1 MCVPGWA
8 GNGVPPTSYPLCQR
22 SHPARSAGEGCRLDA
37 GPTSVQQVSAD
48 DVFSTATTEVS
59 RPDYDRSRITTG
71 IVHIGVGGFHR
82 AHQALAVDR
91 LLRQGEAYEWG
102 ICGVG
107 LLPGD
112 RRMQQVMAD
121 QDGCYTLVEK
131 SPDGSWSARVV
142 GSIVDYLFA
151 PDDPEVVIE
160 RLADP
165 ATRILSLTVTEGGY
179 NISPVT
185 GAFDLA
191 NPAVAADLTA
201 EAPPTTTFGLVVE
214 GLRRRR
220 DRGTGPFTV
229 MSCDNI
235 PGNGVVARR
244 AFTSYARALDPDLA
258 DWIEDQV
265 AFPNGM
271 VDRITPVTTSE
282 DIAAIT
288 ERFGVRDAWPVVAEP
303 FFQWVLEDTFVAGRP
318 AWQDAGVQLV
328 PDVEPYELMKLR
340 LLNSGHQGVAYFG
353 HLMGYRY
360 VHDAAQDP
368 TFAGYLLRYMRREGI
383 PTLPPVPGID
393 LVDYTDSLI
402 ERFGN
407 AAVRDTVARLAA
419 ESSDRIPKWLVPV
432 IKANLASGG
441 EIDVS
446 AAIVASWARY
456 AEGVDEHGEPIEVVD
471 RIAEERMA
479 AAARRSE
486 DPLSF
491 VRNPD
496 LFGDLADQPRF
507 AESYLRALESLHTKG
522 AAATI
527 ADLAAH

>member
-1 MCVPGWA
+1 MGHTSHVRRGPDK
-8 GNGVPPTSYPLCQR
+8 PTGAATNVR
-22 SHPARSAGEGCRLDA
+22 GM
-37 GPTSVQQVSAD
+37 SAD
-48 DVFSTATTEVS
+48 DAFSTATAEVA
-59 RPDYDRSRITTG
+59 RPDYDRDQVTIG

-91 LLRQGEAYEWG
+91 LLRQGEASTWG

-112 RRMQQVMAD
+112 RRMQQVLDA
-121 QDGCYTLVEK
+121 QDGRYTLVEK
-131 SPDGSWSARVV
+131 SPDGTWSARII
-142 GSIVDYLFA
+142 GSIVDYLYA
-151 PDDPEVVIE
+151 PDDPEAVLE
-160 RLADP
+160 RMADP

-179 NISPVT
+179 NFSPVT
-185 GAFDLA
+185 GAFDLT
-191 NPAVAADLTA
+191 NPAVAADLTG
-201 EAPPTTTFGLVVE
+201 EAPPATTFGLVVE
-214 GLRRRR
+214 ALRRRR
-220 DRGTGPFTV
+220 DRGVGPFTV

-235 PGNGVVARR
+235 PGNGEVARR
-244 AFTSYARALDPDLA
+244 ALGSYARALDPELA
-258 DWIEDQV
+258 DWIESEV

-282 DIAAIT
+282 DIAQIT
-288 ERFGVRDAWPVVAEP
+288 ERFGVTDGWPVVAEP

-328 PDVEPYELMKLR
+328 PEVEPYELMKLR
-340 LLNSGHQGVAYFG
+340 LLNSGHQGLAYFA

-360 VHDAAQDP
+360 AHEAAQDP
-368 TFAGYLLRYMRREGI
+368 TFAAYLLRYMRREGI

-393 LVDYTDSLI
+393 LTDYTDSLI

-407 AAVRDTVARLAA
+407 AEVRDTVARLAA

-441 EIDVS
+441 EIEVS

-456 AEGVDEHGEPIEVVD
+456 AEGVDEDGEPIEVVD

-479 AAARRSE
+479 AAARRTE
-486 DPLSF
+486 DPLAF

-496 LFGDLADQPRF
+496 LFGDLADDPRF
-507 AESYLRALESLHTKG
+507 AEAYLKALDSLHSKG
-522 AAATI
+522 AATTVAE
-527 ADLAAH
+527 LAAG

>member
-1 MCVPGWA
+1 MR
-8 GNGVPPTSYPLCQR
+8 QM
-22 SHPARSAGEGCRLDA
+22 
-37 GPTSVQQVSAD
+37 SAD
-48 DVFSTATTEVS
+48 DVFSSATADVAM
-59 RPDYDRSRITTG
+59 PDYDRSQITIG

-91 LLRQGEAYEWG
+91 LLRQGHAYEWG

-112 RRMQQVMAD
+112 QRMRQVLAA
-121 QDGCYTLVEK
+121 QAGRYTLVEK
-131 SPDGSWSARVV
+131 APDGAWSARVI
-142 GSIVDYLFA
+142 GSIVDYLYA
-151 PDDPEVVIE
+151 PDDPEAVLE

-179 NISPVT
+179 NFSPVT
-185 GAFDLA
+185 GAFDLCA
-191 NPAVAADLTA
+191 PAVAADLTG
-201 EAPPTTTFGLVVE
+201 EAPPATTFGLVVE

-220 DRGTGPFTV
+220 DRGVGPFTV

-235 PGNGVVARR
+235 PGNGEVARR
-244 AFTSYARALDPDLA
+244 AFTSYARALDPGLA
-258 DWIEDQV
+258 DWIEAEV

-271 VDRITPVTTSE
+271 VDRITPVTTAE
-282 DIAAIT
+282 DIAQIT

-318 AWQDAGVQLV
+318 AWPDAGVQLV
-328 PDVEPYELMKLR
+328 PEVEPYELMKLR
-340 LLNSGHQGVAYFG
+340 LLNAGHQGVAYFG

-360 VHDAAQDP
+360 AHEAAQDP
-368 TFAGYLLRYMRREGI
+368 VFAAYLLRYMRREGM

-393 LVDYTDSLI
+393 LIDYTDTLI

-407 AAVRDTVARLAA
+407 AEVRDTVARLAA

-432 IKANLASGG
+432 INANLASGG
-441 EIDVS
+441 EIETS

-456 AEGVDEHGEPIEVVD
+456 AEGVDEDGEPIEIVD
-471 RIAEERMA
+471 RIAEERIA
-479 AAARRSE
+479 AARRRSE
-486 DPLSF
+486 DPLAF

-496 LFGDLADQPRF
+496 LFGDLAEQPRF
-507 AESYLRALESLHTKG
+507 VEAYVRTLDALHTRG
-522 AAATI
+522 AAATV
-527 ADLAAH
+527 AALAVG

>member
-1 MCVPGWA
+1 M
-8 GNGVPPTSYPLCQR
+8 
-22 SHPARSAGEGCRLDA
+22 
-37 GPTSVQQVSAD
+37 QQVSA
-48 DVFSTATTEVS
+48 DVFSTATTEVA
-59 RPDYDRSRITTG
+59 RPDYDRSRITVG

-112 RRMQQVMAD
+112 RRMRQVMAD

-131 SPDGSWSARVV
+131 SPDGTWTARVI

-151 PDDPEVVIE
+151 PDDPERVIE

-179 NISPVT
+179 NFSPVT

-191 NPAVAADLTA
+191 NPAVAADLTGA
-201 EAPPTTTFGLVVE
+201 APPATTFGLVVE

-235 PGNGVVARR
+235 PGNGEVARR
-244 AFTSYARALDPDLA
+244 AFSSYARALDPDLA
-258 DWIEDQV
+258 DWIEAEV
-265 AFPNGM
+265 AFPNAM

-282 DIAAIT
+282 DIASIT

-318 AWQDAGVQLV
+318 EWQDAGVQLV

-340 LLNSGHQGVAYFG
+340 LLNSGHQGVAYFA

-368 TFAGYLLRYMRREGI
+368 TFAAYLLRYMRREGI

-393 LVDYTDSLI
+393 LTAYTDSLI

-407 AAVRDTVARLAA
+407 GEVRDTVARLAA

-456 AEGVDEHGEPIEVVD
+456 AEGVDEDGEPIEVVD

-479 AAARRSE
+479 AASRQSE
-486 DPLSF
+486 DPLAF

-507 AESYLRALESLHTKG
+507 AEAYLRALESLHTKG
-522 AAATI
+522 AAATV
-527 ADLAAH
+527 AELAAG